1 MKRLLQRWLRAKR
14 YKVVWRADGCVETV
28 SYHRTIFAALRRMH
42 RLEQA
47 GNRPYVSYGHW
58 GVLDKKAR

>member
-1 MKRLLQRWLRAKR
+1 MKGFLQRLLRVKR
-14 YKVVWRADGCVETV
+14 YRVVWRADGYVETV

-47 GNRPYVSYGHW
+47 GNRPYVSYGYW
-58 GVLDKKAR
+58 GVLDKKAP